1 MSAVEL
7 VLGLMVPIT
16 VLALLA
22 RRLNVPY
29 PILLVVGGLVLGFV
43 PRLPSVTLAPDL
55 VFLIFLPP
63 LITAAGWYTSV
74 QDLKTNRRP
83 IALLSVGLV
92 LFSTL
97 AVAAV
102 AQAVIPNLGWGPA
115 LVLGAIVS
123 PTDAVAATAIMDR
136 LGAPHRLIAILEA
149 ESLLNDATGLV
160 AWRYAVAAVVA
171 GTFSL
176 WMAGAQFVLS
186 LVAGVAIGLAVGWTL
201 VQVWRRLDDPLVGIT
216 LSFLAP
222 YAAFVAA
229 DQILHVSGVPVS
241 GVLAVAVSGIYASR
255 RSSEVLP
262 AAARLQAV
270 AVWDLVIFLLNGLAF
285 ILVGLQLRHV
295 LASVGQVSVWDLVRA
310 GAAVSLAV
318 IAARFIWVFPS
329 TYLPR
334 FFSRRIRERD
344 PYPGWRNVVVISWS
358 GMRGVVSLAA
368 ALAVPLTVTGGAS
381 FPNRDLII
389 FLTFCI
395 ILVTLV
401 GQGLSLPPLLR
412 LLGVTA
418 DGTDVREEARAR
430 FRALNAALNRLE
442 ELVEEDW
449 ITEGA
454 LTQVRAYY
462 EGRQKKLRTRF
473 GKLDHS
479 HDGPGADGQSGH
491 THTEGRDHLEE
502 HRSRQQNL
510 LRLRQELLDTER
522 ATVIQLR
529 NEGLINDGVLRL
541 VERELDLEELRLG
554 REFMPGS

>member
-7 VLGLMVPIT
+7 VLGLLVPVT

-29 PILLVVGGLVLGFV
+29 PIVLVLGGLVLGFA
-43 PRLPSVTLAPDL
+43 PGLPPLTLAPDV

-74 QDLKTNRRP
+74 QDLKTNRWP
-83 IALLSVGLV
+83 IAMLSVGLV
-92 LFSTL
+92 LFSTF

-102 AQAVIPNLGWGPA
+102 AQAVIPGLGWGPA

-123 PTDAVAATAIMDR
+123 PTDAVAARAIMDR
-136 LGAPHRLIAILEA
+136 LGAPHRLIAILEG

-160 AWRYAVAAVVA
+160 AYRYAVAAVVA
-171 GTFSL
+171 GTFSIWL
-176 WMAGAQFVLS
+176 AGVQFALS

-201 VQVWRRLDDPLVGIT
+201 VQIWRRLDDPLVGIT

-222 YAAFVAA
+222 YAAFVSA

-262 AAARLQAV
+262 AAARVQAV

-295 LASVGQVSVWDLVRA
+295 VTSVGTASAWDLVA
-310 GAAVSLAV
+310 HGAVVSLAV
-318 IAARFIWVFPS
+318 IVARFIWVLPA

-334 FFSRRIRERD
+334 LLSRRIRERD
-344 PYPGWRNVVVISWS
+344 PAPPWRNVVVVAWS

-368 ALAVPLTVTGGAS
+368 ALAVPLMATGGAS
-381 FPNRDLII
+381 FPQRDLII
-389 FLTFCI
+389 FLTFCV

-401 GQGLSLPPLLR
+401 AQGLSLPPLMHA
-412 LLGVTA
+412 LGVTA
-418 DGTDVREEARAR
+418 DGTDLREEARAR
-430 FRALNAALNRLE
+430 FRALTAAMSRLE
-442 ELVEEDW
+442 ELAEEDW
-449 ITEGA
+449 ITETG
-454 LTQVRAYY
+454 LNQMRAYY

-479 HDGPGADGQSGH
+479 HDDPGADGQSGH
-491 THTEGRDHLEE
+491 THAEGADHLQE
-502 HRSRQQNL
+502 HRSIQQSF
-510 LRLRQELLDTER
+510 LRLRQELLNTER
-522 ATVIQLR
+522 ATVIELR
-529 NEGLINDGVLRL
+529 NQGLINDGVLRL
-541 VERELDLEELRLG
+541 VERDLDLEELRLG
-554 REFMPGS
+554 RA

>member
-1 MSAVEL
+1 MTAVEL
-7 VLGLMVPIT
+7 VLALLVPVT

-29 PILLVVGGLVLGFV
+29 PIVLVLGGLVLGFV
-43 PRLPSVTLAPDL
+43 PGLPQLTLAPDV

-74 QDLKTNRRP
+74 QDLKTNRWP
-83 IALLSVGLV
+83 ITMLSVGLV
-92 LFSTL
+92 LFSTF

-102 AQAVIPNLGWGPA
+102 AQAVIPGLGWGPA

-136 LGAPHRLIAILEA
+136 LGAPHRLIAILEG

-160 AWRYAVAAVVA
+160 AYRYAVAAVVA
-171 GTFSL
+171 GTFSIWL
-176 WMAGAQFVLS
+176 AGVQFVLS

-201 VQVWRRLDDPLVGIT
+201 VQIWRRLDDPLVGIT

-222 YAAFVAA
+222 YAAFVSA
-229 DQILHVSGVPVS
+229 DQILHLSGVPVS

-262 AAARLQAV
+262 AAARVQAV
-270 AVWDLVIFLLNGLAF
+270 AVWDLVIFVLNGLAF

-295 LASVGQVSVWDLVRA
+295 LTSVSNASGWDLVA
-310 GAAVSLAV
+310 HGAVVSLAV
-318 IAARFIWVFPS
+318 IVARFIWVFPA

-334 FFSRRIRERD
+334 VLSRRVRERD
-344 PYPGWRNVVVISWS
+344 PTPPWRNVVVVAWS

-368 ALAVPLTVTGGAS
+368 ALAVPLMVTGGAS
-381 FPNRDLII
+381 FPQRDLII
-389 FLTFCI
+389 FLTFCV

-401 GQGLSLPPLLR
+401 AQGLSLPPLMR
-412 LLGVTA
+412 ALGVTA
-418 DGTDVREEARAR
+418 DGTDLREEARAR
-430 FRALNAALNRLE
+430 FRALAAAMSRLE
-442 ELVEEDW
+442 ELAEEDW
-449 ITEGA
+449 ITETG
-454 LTQVRAYY
+454 LSQVRAYY
-462 EGRQKKLRTRF
+462 EVRQKKLRTRF

-479 HDGPGADGQSGH
+479 HDDPGADGQSGH
-491 THTEGRDHLEE
+491 THTEGADHLQE
-502 HRSRQQNL
+502 HRSLQQSF
-510 LRLRQELLDTER
+510 LRLRQELLSTER

-541 VERELDLEELRLG
+541 VERDLDLEELRLD
-554 REFMPGS
+554 RA

>member
-1 MSAVEL
+1 MYAIEL
-7 VLGLMVPIT
+7 VLGLLVAVT
-16 VLALLA
+16 ALALLA
-22 RRLNVPY
+22 GRLNVPY
-29 PILLVVGGLVLGFV
+29 PILLVIGGLVLGFV
-43 PRLPSVTLAPDL
+43 PGLPPVSLAPEV
-55 VFLIFLPP
+55 VFLVFLPP
-63 LITAAGWYTSV
+63 LLQAAGWYTSV

-92 LFSTL
+92 LFSTF

-102 AQAVIPNLGWGPA
+102 AQAVIPGLGWGPA

-136 LGAPHRLIAILEA
+136 LGAPHRLIAILEG

-160 AWRYAVAAVVA
+160 AYRYAVAAVVA
-171 GTFSL
+171 GTFSIWL
-176 WMAGAQFVLS
+176 AGVQFALS

-201 VQVWRRLDDPLVGIT
+201 VQIWRRLDDPLVGIT

-222 YAAFVAA
+222 YAAFVSA

-262 AAARLQAV
+262 AAARVQAV

-295 LASVGQVSVWDLVRA
+295 VTSVGYASAWDLVA
-310 GAAVSLAV
+310 HGAVVSLAV
-318 IAARFIWVFPS
+318 IVARFIWVLPA

-334 FFSRRIRERD
+334 LLSRRIRERD
-344 PYPGWRNVVVISWS
+344 PAPPWRNVVVVAWS

-368 ALAVPLTVTGGAS
+368 ALAVPLMATGGAS
-381 FPNRDLII
+381 FPQRDLII
-389 FLTFCI
+389 FLTFCV

-401 GQGLSLPPLLR
+401 AQGLSLPPLMHA
-412 LLGVTA
+412 LGVTA
-418 DGTDVREEARAR
+418 DGTDLREEARAR
-430 FRALNAALNRLE
+430 FRALTAAISRLE
-442 ELVEEDW
+442 ELAEEDW
-449 ITEGA
+449 TTETG
-454 LTQVRAYY
+454 LNQMRAYY

-479 HDGPGADGQSGH
+479 HDDPGPDGQSGH
-491 THTEGRDHLEE
+491 THAEGADHLQE
-502 HRSRQQNL
+502 HRSLQQSF
-510 LRLRQELLDTER
+510 LRLRQELLNTER
-522 ATVIQLR
+522 ATVIELR
-529 NEGLINDGVLRL
+529 NQGLINDGVLRL
-541 VERELDLEELRLG
+541 VERDLDLEELRLG
-554 REFMPGS
+554 RA

>member
-29 PILLVVGGLVLGFV
+29 PILLVLGGLVLGFV
-43 PRLPSVTLAPDL
+43 PGLPPVTLAPDV

-92 LFSTL
+92 LFSTF

-102 AQAVIPNLGWGPA
+102 AHAVIPNLGWGPA
-115 LVLGAIVS
+115 LVLGAVVS

-136 LGAPHRLIAILEA
+136 LGAPHRVIAILEA

-160 AWRYAVAAVVA
+160 AWRYAVLAVVA

-176 WMAGAQFVLS
+176 WIAGAQFVLS
-186 LVAGVAIGLAVGWTL
+186 LVAGVAIGLAVGWAL

-222 YAAFVAA
+222 YIAFVSA
-229 DQILHVSGVPVS
+229 DRILRVS

-262 AAARLQAV
+262 AAARIQAV

-295 LASVGQVSVWDLVRA
+295 LTSVGQVSVWDLVRG

-334 FFSRRIRERD
+334 FLSRRIRERD
-344 PYPGWRNVVVISWS
+344 PYPGWRNVVVVAWS

-430 FRALNAALNRLE
+430 FRALGAALNRLE
-442 ELVEEDW
+442 ELAEEDW

-454 LTQVRAYY
+454 LGQVRAYY

-473 GKLDHS
+473 GKLDHT
-479 HDGPGADGQSGH
+479 HDDPGADGQSGH

-502 HRSRQQNL
+502 HRSHQQNL

-554 REFMPGS
+554 REHMPGS

>member
-29 PILLVVGGLVLGFV
+29 PILLVLGGLVLGFV
-43 PRLPSVTLAPDL
+43 PGLPPVTLAPDV

-92 LFSTL
+92 LFSTF

-102 AQAVIPNLGWGPA
+102 AHAVIPNLGWGPA
-115 LVLGAIVS
+115 LVLGAVVS

-136 LGAPHRLIAILEA
+136 LGAPHRVIAILEA

-160 AWRYAVAAVVA
+160 AWRYAVLAVVA

-176 WMAGAQFVLS
+176 WIAGAQFVLS
-186 LVAGVAIGLAVGWTL
+186 LVAGVAIGLAVGWAL

-222 YAAFVAA
+222 YIAFVSA
-229 DQILHVSGVPVS
+229 DRILRVS

-262 AAARLQAV
+262 AAARIQAV

-295 LASVGQVSVWDLVRA
+295 LASVGQLSVWDLLRG

-334 FFSRRIRERD
+334 FLSRRIRERD
-344 PYPGWRNVVVISWS
+344 PYPGWRNVVVVAWS

-430 FRALNAALNRLE
+430 FRALGAALNRLE
-442 ELVEEDW
+442 ELAEEDW

-454 LTQVRAYY
+454 LGQVRAYY

-473 GKLDHS
+473 GKLDHT
-479 HDGPGADGQSGH
+479 HDDPGADGQSGH

-502 HRSRQQNL
+502 HRSHQQNL

-554 REFMPGS
+554 REHMPGS

>member
-29 PILLVVGGLVLGFV
+29 PILLVLGGLVLGFV
-43 PRLPSVTLAPDL
+43 PGLPPVTLAPDV

-92 LFSTL
+92 LFSTF

-102 AQAVIPNLGWGPA
+102 AHAVIPNLGWGPA
-115 LVLGAIVS
+115 LVLGAVVS

-136 LGAPHRLIAILEA
+136 LGAPHRVIAILEA

-160 AWRYAVAAVVA
+160 AWRYAVLAVVA

-176 WMAGAQFVLS
+176 WIAGAQFVLS
-186 LVAGVAIGLAVGWTL
+186 LVAGVAIGLAVGWAL

-222 YAAFVAA
+222 YIAFVSA
-229 DQILHVSGVPVS
+229 DRILRVS

-262 AAARLQAV
+262 AAARIQAV

-295 LASVGQVSVWDLVRA
+295 LASVGQLSVWDLLRG

-334 FFSRRIRERD
+334 FVSRRIRERD
-344 PYPGWRNVVVISWS
+344 PYPGWRNVVVVAWS

-430 FRALNAALNRLE
+430 FRALGAALNRLE
-442 ELVEEDW
+442 ELAEEDW

-454 LTQVRAYY
+454 LGQVRAYY

-473 GKLDHS
+473 GKLDHT
-479 HDGPGADGQSGH
+479 HDDPGADGQSGH

-502 HRSRQQNL
+502 HRSHQQNL

-554 REFMPGS
+554 REHMPGS

>member
-7 VLGLMVPIT
+7 VLGLLVPVT

-29 PILLVVGGLVLGFV
+29 PIVLVLGGLVLGFV
-43 PRLPSVTLAPDL
+43 PGLPPLTLSPDV

-74 QDLKTNRRP
+74 QDLRTNRRP

-92 LFSTL
+92 LFSTF

-102 AQAVIPNLGWGPA
+102 AQAAIPGLGWGPA

-136 LGAPHRLIAILEA
+136 LGAPHRLIAILEG

-160 AWRYAVAAVVA
+160 AYRYAVAAVVA
-171 GTFSL
+171 GTFSIWL
-176 WMAGAQFVLS
+176 AGVQFALS

-201 VQVWRRLDDPLVGIT
+201 VQIWRRLDDPLVGIT

-222 YAAFVAA
+222 YAAFVSA

-262 AAARLQAV
+262 AAARVQAV
-270 AVWDLVIFLLNGLAF
+270 AVWDLLIFLLNGLAF

-295 LASVGQVSVWDLVRA
+295 LTSVSNASAWDLVA
-310 GAAVSLAV
+310 HGAVVSLAV
-318 IAARFIWVFPS
+318 IVARFVWVFPS

-334 FFSRRIRERD
+334 LLSRRTRERD
-344 PYPGWRNVVVISWS
+344 PSPPWRIVVVVAWS
-358 GMRGVVSLAA
+358 GMRGVISLAA
-368 ALAVPLTVTGGAS
+368 ALAVPLMVTGGAS
-381 FPNRDLII
+381 FPQRDLII
-389 FLTFCI
+389 FLTFCV

-401 GQGLSLPPLLR
+401 AQGLSLPPLMHA
-412 LLGVTA
+412 LGVTA
-418 DGTDVREEARAR
+418 DGTDLREEARAR
-430 FRALNAALNRLE
+430 FRALAAAMSRLE
-442 ELVEEDW
+442 ELAEEDW
-449 ITEGA
+449 ITETG
-454 LTQVRAYY
+454 LNQMRAYY
-462 EGRQKKLRTRF
+462 EVRQRKLRTRF

-479 HDGPGADGQSGH
+479 HDDPAADGQSGH
-491 THTEGRDHLEE
+491 THAEGADHLQE
-502 HRSRQQNL
+502 HRSIQQSF
-510 LRLRQELLDTER
+510 LRLRQELLNTER
-522 ATVIQLR
+522 ATVIELR
-529 NEGLINDGVLRL
+529 NQGLINDGVLRL

-554 REFMPGS
+554 RA